1 MTVRSEGSPMPRS
14 HSRVFDASSEAE
26 IIDARPAMG
35 IDDAQRSFL
44 FLEIVQT
51 EEQDDVLQN
60 IREIPRMIDMPIV
73 QGIAAFP
80 AVKISAVQQFI
91 GYYPR

>member
-1 MTVRSEGSPMPRS
+1 
-14 HSRVFDASSEAE
+14 
-26 IIDARPAMG
+26 MG

-44 FLEIVQT
+44 LLEIVET

-73 QGIAAFP
+73 QNMPPFP
-80 AVKISAVQQFI
+80 
-91 GYYPR
+91 P